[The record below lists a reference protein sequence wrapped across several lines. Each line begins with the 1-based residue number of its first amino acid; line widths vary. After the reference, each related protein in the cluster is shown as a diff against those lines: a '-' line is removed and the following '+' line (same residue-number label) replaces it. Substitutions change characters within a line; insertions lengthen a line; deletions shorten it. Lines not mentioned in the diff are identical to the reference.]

1 MIKRFGVSL
10 CAFAAAALLAHLAYA
25 QQKPEIL
32 VKQRQAAMT
41 LIGKYWGPLNAM
53 AQGKAPYS
61 AELAARNARFLDAL
75 SQMPW
80 DGFDPGTKGE
90 KSRAL
95 PAIYENPAKF
105 KEAQERLRGAIAKLV
120 AARDEGAF
128 KAAAG
133 EVGKACGGCH
143 DSFRAK

>member
-1 MIKRFGVSL
+1 MIKRFGMSL
-10 CAFAAAALLAHLAYA
+10 AAVAAGAVLAHLAHA

-32 VKQRQAAMT
+32 VKQRQSALT
-41 LIGKYWGPLNAM
+41 LIGKYWGPLNGM
-53 AQGKAPYS
+53 AQGKIPYNP
-61 AELAARNARFLDAL
+61 EIVARNARFLDAL

-80 DGFDPGTKGE
+80 DGFDPSTRDE

-105 KEAQERLRGAIAKLV
+105 KEAQDRLRGAIAKLV
-120 AARDEGAF
+120 AATDEGAF